1 MINNVSSSYPMVSP
15 LVNQPVGRQAVGQE
29 STDLKSSNFK
39 PAEQTAESA
48 RQENRRLP
56 GDNPSQDAEINRL
69 ADARDKVAPVDDRE
83 QRKQQAEKQR
93 REAEQKIVDQLA
105 ARDREVRAHEQAHAA
120 VGGQYASSPTYTY
133 QRGPDGVSYAIGG
146 EVSIDTS
153 PIPNDPKATLR
164 KAEQIARAA
173 NAPAEPS
180 GQDRAVAAQAAK
192 IAQQARVEI
201 SRQSQEKAQ
210 IQESAQ
216 SEKPSTAA
224 DDVEARK
231 TAEQEALEK
240 QRQEEE
246 EIKEQLRLESQ
257 RQSVRALELAE
268 LQRKNITTN
277 RRLLEIDSFERL
289 GGVGRLV
296 DSRV

>member
-1 MINNVSSSYPMVSP
+1 MINNVSSSLSIVSP
-15 LVNQPVGRQAVGQE
+15 LVNLPVGRQAVGQE
-29 STDLKSSNFK
+29 STDLKSSSFK
-39 PAEQTAESA
+39 PTEQTAESA

-56 GDNPSQDAEINRL
+56 GDNPSGDSENNRL
-69 ADARDKVAPVDDRE
+69 SDARSQAVDERE
-83 QRKQQAEKQR
+83 QRKQQSEKERQ
-93 REAEQKIVDQLA
+93 ESEQKIVDQLA
-105 ARDREVRAHEQAHAA
+105 SRDREVRAHEQAHAA
-120 VGGQYASSPTYTY
+120 VGGQYAGSPTYTY

-153 PIPNDPKATLR
+153 PIPNDPEATLR

-180 GQDRAVAAQAAK
+180 GQDRSVAAQAAK
-192 IAQQARVEI
+192 LAQQARVEI
-201 SRQSQEKAQ
+201 SRQSQE
-210 IQESAQ
+210 SAKVPDKTEEL
-216 SEKPSTAA
+216 SAS

-231 TAEQEALEK
+231 AAEQEALDK

-246 EIKEQLRLESQ
+246 DIREQLRLESQ

-277 RRLLEIDSFERL
+277 RRLLEIDSFERR
-289 GGVGRLV
+289 GGLGRLV
-296 DSRV
+296 DSRA

>member
-1 MINNVSSSYPMVSP
+1 MINNVSSSYPIASP

-29 STDLKSSNFK
+29 SVDLKSSSFK
-39 PAEQTAESA
+39 PTEQSAESA

-56 GDNPSQDAEINRL
+56 GDSPSQDAEGSRL
-69 ADARDKVAPVDDRE
+69 SDARGQAAPVNDRE

-93 REAEQKIVDQLA
+93 REAEQKIVDQLS

-120 VGGQYASSPTYTY
+120 VGGQYAGSPTYTY

-153 PIPNDPKATLR
+153 PIPNDPEATLR

-192 IAQQARVEI
+192 MAQQARVEI
-201 SRQSQEKAQ
+201 SRQSQEKV
-210 IQESAQ
+210 QEKEPIQ
-216 SEKPSTAA
+216 SEEVSSV
-224 DDVEARK
+224 DNVEARK
-231 TAEQEALEK
+231 AAEREALEK

-257 RQSVRALELAE
+257 RQSFRALELAE

-277 RRLLEIDSFERL
+277 RRLLEIDSFERF
-289 GGVGRLV
+289 GAGRLV

>member
-29 STDLKSSNFK
+29 SVDLKSSSFK
-39 PAEQTAESA
+39 PAEQSAESA

-56 GDNPSQDAEINRL
+56 GDNPSQDAETNRL

-153 PIPNDPKATLR
+153 PIPNDPEATLR

-192 IAQQARVEI
+192 MAQQARVEI
-201 SRQSQEKAQ
+201 SRQSQEKVESKES
-210 IQESAQ
+210 IESQE
-216 SEKPSTAA
+216 PSPI

-231 TAEQEALEK
+231 AAEQEALEK

>member
-1 MINNVSSSYPMVSP
+1 MINNVSSSFPMVSP

-29 STDLKSSNFK
+29 SVDLKSSSFK
-39 PAEQTAESA
+39 PAEQSAESA

-56 GDNPSQDAEINRL
+56 GDSPSQDAESNRL
-69 ADARDKVAPVDDRE
+69 SDARDRAAPVDDRE

-120 VGGQYASSPTYTY
+120 VGGQYASSPNYTY

-153 PIPNDPKATLR
+153 PIPNDPEATLR

-180 GQDRAVAAQAAK
+180 GQDRVVAAQAAK
-192 IAQQARVEI
+192 MAQQARVEI
-201 SRQSQEKAQ
+201 SRQAQEKV
-210 IQESAQ
+210 QEEKPIQ
-216 SEKPSTAA
+216 SEEASPV
-224 DDVEARK
+224 DDIEARK
-231 TAEQEALEK
+231 AAEQEALEK
-240 QRQEEE
+240 QREEEE

-289 GGVGRLV
+289 GAGRLV

>member
-1 MINNVSSSYPMVSP
+1 MINNVSSSFPTVSP

-29 STDLKSSNFK
+29 STDLKSSSFK
-39 PAEQTAESA
+39 PAEQSAESA

-56 GDNPSQDAEINRL
+56 GDSPSQDAESNRL
-69 ADARDKVAPVDDRE
+69 SDARDRAAPVDERE

-93 REAEQKIVDQLA
+93 LEAEQKIVDQLS
-105 ARDREVRAHEQAHAA
+105 ARDCEVRAHEQAHAA
-120 VGGQYASSPTYTY
+120 IGGQYAGSPTYTY
-133 QRGPDGVSYAIGG
+133 QRGPDGVSYAVGG

-153 PIPNDPKATLR
+153 PIPNNPEATLR

-173 NAPAEPS
+173 SAPAEPS

-192 IAQQARVEI
+192 MAQQARVEL
-201 SRQSQEKAQ
+201 SRQSQETV
-210 IQESAQ
+210 QEREPIQ
-216 SEKPSTAA
+216 SEEVVPA

-231 TAEQEALEK
+231 AAEQEALDK
-240 QRQEEE
+240 QRKEEE
-246 EIKEQLRLESQ
+246 EIREQLKIESQ
-257 RQSVRALELAE
+257 KQSVRALELAE

-289 GGVGRLV
+289 GAGRLV